1 MRLPDLFLTKNGWI
15 YRSKQYVKLPFLRQ
29 ARMKR
34 ILLLII
40 VIASM
45 NLTNGV
51 VADEA
56 PFDLDNYIK
65 LKSYEP
71 NIIAYKVDSNDVN
84 FMDFKVS
91 LMYPLW
97 LGDHVIDPY
106 FAVTG
111 EFGQYI
117 GTRDSSPVIAKRY
130 NPKIFARY
138 EIKGEGEKGR
148 EWEYFHLGYAH
159 ESNGQSINNATDYQN
174 KRNDLI
180 AHREDPDFARD
191 YISRGWDYID
201 VMWKRN
207 FDQGRYS
214 TYLNVKQFL
223 DNGLLQGNAEE
234 YQAWEGSNGKA
245 RSDVDGVSL
254 QVKRNFFDKPFG
266 ISKIA
271 FTETTGIG
279 EPFTYDSTR
288 AEITFAF
295 GKVPPII
302 FWVSEGYNNDLGDYY
317 QRVTSIGLGL
327 ELTTN

>member
-1 MRLPDLFLTKNGWI
+1 MASLG
-15 YRSKQYVKLPFLRQ
+15 
-29 ARMKR
+29 
-34 ILLLII
+34 
-40 VIASM
+40 IASSTM
-45 NLTNGV
+45 
-51 VADEA
+51 ADDT
-56 PFDLDNYIK
+56 PLGIDNYIK

-71 NIIAYKVDSNDVN
+71 NIIAFKSDSNDVN
-84 FMDFKVS
+84 FMDFKLS

-106 FAVTG
+106 FAFTG

-117 GTRDSSPVIAKRY
+117 GTRDSSPVIAKRF
-130 NPKIFARY
+130 NPKVFGRY

-148 EWEYFHLGYAH
+148 ESEYFDLGYAH
-159 ESNGQSINNATDYQN
+159 ESNGQSIDNAADYQA
-174 KRNDLI
+174 KRLSFILNNE
-180 AHREDPDFARD
+180 APDFARD

-201 VMWKRN
+201 AVWKRN

-214 TYLNVKQFL
+214 TYFNVKKFL
-223 DNGLLQGNAEE
+223 ENGLLQHTAEE
-234 YQAWEGSNGKA
+234 YQTWEGGNGKA
-245 RSDVDGVSL
+245 RGDVDGISL
-254 QVKRNFFDKPFG
+254 QVKRIFFDKPFG
-266 ISKIA
+266 VSKIA

-317 QRVTSIGLGL
+317 QRVMSVGLGF